1 MGARPAA
8 SDPLTARPYAH
19 RGLHGAGVPENSLA
33 AARAA
38 MTRGFGMECD
48 VRLSRDGVPYVFH
61 DARLD
66 RMTQRAGPFY
76 ALDSDAIAAL
86 RLKGSD
92 EPVPRLADLLALAGD
107 SMPLL
112 VEIKSD
118 RGPRACVRLCAAV
131 ARELDSHAGTVAV
144 MSFDPLAVR
153 WFARHRP
160 QVRCGLVVSRRYRWN
175 RLPGRGMAVTIAHAR
190 PHFIACDVRDLPG
203 AATLPTR
210 LGLPLLCWTVRTPA
224 ERERAAASGAQIIFE
239 ERP

>member
-1 MGARPAA
+1 MGARTAA

-38 MTRGFGMECD
+38 MARGFGMECD
-48 VRLSRDGVPYVFH
+48 VRLSRDGVPHVFH

-66 RMTQRAGPFY
+66 RMTQRTEPFH
-76 ALDSDAIAAL
+76 ALDTGTIATL

-92 EPVPRLADLLALAGD
+92 EPVPRLASLLALAGTT
-107 SMPLL
+107 MPLL
-112 VEIKSD
+112 IEIKSD
-118 RGPRACVRLCAAV
+118 RGPRICARLCAAV
-131 ARELDSHAGTVAV
+131 ARELDGHPGTAAV
-144 MSFDPLAVR
+144 MSFDPLVVR

-160 QVRCGLVVSRRYRWN
+160 QVRRGLVVSRRDRW
-175 RLPGRGMAVTIAHAR
+175 RLLPGRGMAAAIASAR

-203 AATLPTR
+203 AAALPAR

-224 ERERAAASGAQIIFE
+224 EKARAAASGAQIIFE
-239 ERP
+239 EQP